1 MKISKSGLIVVGD
14 NHNSF
19 KITVFDRE
27 GTVVCGFES
36 IPKLSSCLDIALSSS
51 DILYVSSRD
60 NNIYVYDLRAP
71 WQNWP
76 RKVDNKKSNSLIL
89 ENQVFT
95 SEPPVSSNSDSLF
108 ALSNVATNL
117 TNGQPSSTV
126 FRVNTGPPS
135 LSLYNSNNDYP
146 LPMPKGTGNRNS
158 YQNAFNW
165 SVNLG
170 GDCYKPSI
178 DSKLADCLQL
188 GLNLGN
194 ENHISSNWNRNCY
207 PKTCGVGQL
216 NDHNTC
222 QEITGTDGRALR
234 SIRRNADI
242 VPLSEALDWSA
253 YSRALSYPW
262 MEK

>member
-1 MKISKSGLIVVGD
+1 M
-14 NHNSF
+14 
-19 KITVFDRE
+19 FDRE

-36 IPKLSSCLDIALSSS
+36 IPKLSSCLDIALSSN

-71 WQNWP
+71 WQNWS
-76 RKVDNKKSNSLIL
+76 RKVDNKNVNKESNSSPLG
-89 ENQVFT
+89 NQLFV
-95 SEPPVSSNSDSLF
+95 SEPPVSSNSESHY

-117 TNGQPSSTV
+117 ANGQPSSTV
-126 FRVNTGPPS
+126 FRINAVPPN
-135 LSLYNSNNDYP
+135 LGLYNLNNEYP
-146 LPMPKGTGNRNS
+146 LPMSKDTGNRNS
-158 YQNAFNW
+158 YQNGFNW
-165 SVNLG
+165 SVNLD

-194 ENHISSNWNRNCY
+194 ENHIAPPRNRICY
-207 PKTCGVGQL
+207 PKTCGLVQL
-216 NDHNTC
+216 NDHNLR
-222 QEITGTDGRALR
+222 QEVSGTDGRALR
-234 SIRRNADI
+234 SFRRNADI
-242 VPLSEALDWSA
+242 VPLSDALDWSA